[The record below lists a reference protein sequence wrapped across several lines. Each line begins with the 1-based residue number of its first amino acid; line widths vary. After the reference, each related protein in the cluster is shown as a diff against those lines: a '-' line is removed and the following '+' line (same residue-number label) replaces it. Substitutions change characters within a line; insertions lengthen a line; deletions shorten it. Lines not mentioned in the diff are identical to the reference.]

1 LFCDGTPTISYA
13 DLHKAIEA
21 ANPTGM
27 HMSLSEVAKVVR
39 RVRQSKGM
47 LLTEGDP
54 DCQSAGSFFKNPVIG
69 DEHLQRIVDICGK
82 WPLRF
87 SAGLGLAKVPAAWL
101 IERAGFP
108 KGYALGKAAVSSKHT
123 LALVNRGG
131 ASSRDMLALAEE
143 IRSSVETQFGI
154 RLEMEP
160 VMVGF

>member
-1 LFCDGTPTISYA
+1 LFCDGAPTISYT
-13 DLHKAIEA
+13 DLQKAIEE

-27 HMSLSEVAKVVR
+27 HMSLSEVANVVR

-54 DCQSAGSFFKNPVIG
+54 DSRSAGSFFKNPIIG

-87 SAGLGLAKVPAAWL
+87 SAGLGRAKVPAAWL

-131 ASSRDMLALAEE
+131 ASSRDMMALAEE
-143 IRSSVETQFGI
+143 IRSTVETQFGI